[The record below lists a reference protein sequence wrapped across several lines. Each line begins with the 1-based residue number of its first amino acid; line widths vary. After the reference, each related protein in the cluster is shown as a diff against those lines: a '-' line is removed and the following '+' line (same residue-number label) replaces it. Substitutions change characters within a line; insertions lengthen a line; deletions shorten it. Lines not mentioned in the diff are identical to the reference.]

1 MDNPP
6 VFILSDQNF
15 PSMVPV
21 EGEGECLKV
30 ILIEN
35 CALSDLVEV
44 FLGLTRGFDMPAGA
58 VVMMSSASHAAAV
71 GTADYAAYF
80 VRASGA
86 LRGAF
91 AGAVTVLHGI
101 PFLLGGTDNS
111 AALRAIAEIEHWVRL
126 TTRGTDTVSATR
138 AIFADSLYGTH
149 EHHDQQC
156 ILRLPSSQISTE
168 KSTYITTGFGNLKT
182 AAEPISEE
190 FEKYLLTSLIEELNN
205 LFPMNLATDFICDR
219 FMDSEVFDETMMDRT
234 ALILIGASQLRNT
247 GRFFRQED
255 WRVIDLTTPGWRIS
269 ENSVK
274 TKVEE
279 LKNMAADIDL
289 KSSVCVLQL
298 YDNSIYLVGGPGG
311 VKHLPARDPTGKYH
325 IDGPLIVAD
334 KSGVKDLTAKLMPLL
349 RELGECKKVFLTPL
363 ARYWLPPV
371 AVKKIISSTTVNR
384 DISPDSTT
392 PSLLCVT
399 ALEIPCSP
407 GESPI
412 TGYSALTK

>member
-1 MDNPP
+1 M
-6 VFILSDQNF
+6 VLTLSLLLGQ
-15 PSMVPV
+15 
-21 EGEGECLKV
+21 
-30 ILIEN
+30 
-35 CALSDLVEV
+35 
-44 FLGLTRGFDMPAGA
+44 FLQIVSTAPMST
-58 VVMMSSASHAAAV
+58 MTSSAS
-71 GTADYAAYF
+71 
-80 VRASGA
+80 
-86 LRGAF
+86 
-91 AGAVTVLHGI
+91 
-101 PFLLGGTDNS
+101 LGCHHPRS
-111 AALRAIAEIEHWVRL
+111 APKKAH
-126 TTRGTDTVSATR
+126 TS
-138 AIFADSLYGTH
+138 
-149 EHHDQQC
+149 
-156 ILRLPSSQISTE
+156 P
-168 KSTYITTGFGNLKT
+168 GFGNLKT
-182 AAEPISEE
+182 AVEPISEE

-205 LFPMNLATDFICDR
+205 LFPVNLATDFICDR

-234 ALILIGASQLRNT
+234 ALILIGASHLRNT
-247 GRFFRQED
+247 GRLFRQED

-279 LKNMAADIDL
+279 LKNMADDIDL

-325 IDGPLIVAD
+325 VDGPLIVAD

-363 ARYWLPPV
+363 GWRPV
-371 AVKKIISSTTVNR
+371 AVKRITSSTTVNR
-384 DISPDSTT
+384 DISLNSTT